1 MIEIIN
7 STSSPGQS
15 NIERNPSYASP
26 ICTSRKLR
34 PISNSSTRKYQNI
47 MNRSAS
53 KEKDEEDREIA
64 FRNTKTSLLKGLEMN
79 NLNFQP
85 IVTQIQLNSVKSP
98 LRPHSKPQ
106 IQISFKQKIEQQQE
120 TTDNKV
126 PFNDDISPIMKKELS
141 KIISD
146 TTRTKNKL
154 EFKNKTIV
162 KNDKKTELKPVPI
175 KLVKKD
181 VKFLFN
187 F

>member
-1 MIEIIN
+1 LIEIIN
-7 STSSPGQS
+7 STSSPEQS
-15 NIERNPSYASP
+15 NIRRNPSYVSP

-34 PISNSSTRKYQNI
+34 PISNNSSMKYQNI
-47 MNRSAS
+47 MNREAS

-64 FRNTKTSLLKGLEMN
+64 FRNTKTSLLKSLEMN

-98 LRPHSKPQ
+98 LRPRSKP
-106 IQISFKQKIEQQQE
+106 QISFKQMIEQQQE
-120 TTDNKV
+120 TIDNKV

-141 KIISD
+141 KIVSD

-181 VKFLFN
+181 VKLLFN